1 MIFLFVILIGG
12 VALLSGGQI
21 WALTGSMTAAWGI
34 GLLVVLGLGFAARYG
49 LQSRRNKRFW
59 GEVDSV
65 IRESEF
71 THRMPKKDTVQERI
85 QQTVGEQSISAAKTV
100 QALIRKGKEEG

>member
-1 MIFLFVILIGG
+1 MIFLFVVLIGG
-12 VALLSGGQI
+12 VALLSGGQF

-34 GLLVVLGLGFAARYG
+34 GLLVVLGLGFAARYS
-49 LQSRRNKRFW
+49 LQSRRNKHFW

-71 THRMPKKDTVQERI
+71 THRIPEKDTVQERI

>member
-1 MIFLFVILIGG
+1 M
-12 VALLSGGQI
+12 
-21 WALTGSMTAAWGI
+21 
-34 GLLVVLGLGFAARYG
+34 VLGLGFAARYG

-71 THRMPKKDTVQERI
+71 THRIPEKDTVQERM

>member
-34 GLLVVLGLGFAARYG
+34 GLLVLGLGFAVRYG

-71 THRMPKKDTVQERI
+71 THRMPERDTVQERM